1 MEHRAVAQFA
11 DDGGVLERNTRQRGA
26 IRRVFST
33 LPRPLSPAEVL
44 EAAKGEV
51 PAMGIATV
59 YRTIKTLVDEGE
71 IKSIDIPGEAPRYE
85 QAHLG
90 HHHHFH
96 CRTCD
101 KVFEV
106 DGCPADIQ
114 KLAPA
119 GFVTEGHEVMLFGR
133 CTTC

>member
-1 MEHRAVAQFA
+1 M
-11 DDGGVLERNTRQRGA
+11 ERNTKQRGA
-26 IRRVFST
+26 IRRVFSAQH
-33 LPRPLSPAEVL
+33 RPLSPAEVL
-44 EAAKGEV
+44 AAAKAEV
-51 PAMGIATV
+51 PSLGIATV

-71 IKSIDIPGEAPRYE
+71 IASIDVPGEAPRYE
-85 QAHLG
+85 IAHLG

-96 CRTCD
+96 CRGCD

-114 KLAPA
+114 KLAPS

-133 CTTC
+133 CAHCKAA

>member
-1 MEHRAVAQFA
+1 M
-11 DDGGVLERNTRQRGA
+11 ERNTRQRGA
-26 IRRVFST
+26 IRRVFSAVH
-33 LPRPLSPAEVL
+33 RPLSPAEVL
-44 EAAKGEV
+44 MEAKADV
-51 PAMGIATV
+51 PTMGIATV

-71 IKSIDIPGEAPRYE
+71 ITSIDIPGEAPRYE
-85 QAHLG
+85 IAHLG

-114 KLAPA
+114 RLAPP
-119 GFVTEGHEVMLFGR
+119 GFVTDGHEVMLFGR
-133 CTTC
+133 CTSCGVA